1 MHRAARRA
9 LVCGAGWRVHMP
21 EPIEIFFAEQRIGPL
36 QVWWSPHPARLSG
49 EPTAAP
55 LLESWFHLPTG
66 TLPLRRD
73 ARGKPRLEGALQH
86 HDVSWS
92 HSGDALL
99 LATGPAVEV
108 GADIERLR
116 PRPRALELA
125 ARYFAPSET
134 QALHAL
140 AEPARTH
147 AFLRLWCA
155 KEAVLKA
162 HGHGISF
169 GLQRLAF
176 AAIGD
181 GDLAGGPL
189 QLVAC
194 DPQLGVPQDWTLH
207 QWQPHP
213 HYLAAVAW
221 RDRPNV

>member
-1 MHRAARRA
+1 MDER
-9 LVCGAGWRVHMP
+9 LHMAESP
-21 EPIEIFFAEQRIGPL
+21 ESFFSEQRIGPL
-36 QVWWSPHPARLSG
+36 QVWWTDHPPRSSG
-49 EPTAAP
+49 EPTARP
-55 LLESWFHLPTG
+55 LLESWFHLAPG
-66 TLPLRRD
+66 ALPLRRD
-73 ARGKPRLEGALQH
+73 ARGKPRLEGTLAP

-99 LATGPAVEV
+99 LATGPGVEV

-125 ARYFAPSET
+125 ARFFTRAET
-134 QALHAL
+134 ASLHAL
-140 AEPARTH
+140 AEADRNL

-169 GLQRLAF
+169 GLQRLEF
-176 AAIGD
+176 APIRAD
-181 GDLAGGPL
+181 APL

-194 DPQLGVPQDWTLH
+194 DPQLGAPDDWTLH

-221 RDRPNV
+221 RARPAG